1 MHAFVVF
8 SAAFRQV
15 PHLIFIERIISFI
28 QIVEASR
35 NIRYAAGSMC
45 ALFNAR
51 FLFIFAFAGFRHV
64 ARTADRPHETM
75 RPSGSMRGCRGAVP
89 KRRARRHAG
98 LFGIGPG
105 GRSVQGIGTRKGRR
119 CVAAEYMRSTLA

>member
-15 PHLIFIERIISFI
+15 PHRIFIERIISFI
-28 QIVEASR
+28 QIMEASR
-35 NIRYAAGSMC
+35 NIRYPTGSMC

-51 FLFIFAFAGFRHV
+51 FFIHFCVCGLQHV
-64 ARTADRPHETM
+64 ARTAERPHETM
-75 RPSGSMRGCRGAVP
+75 RPSGSMRGCRRAVP

-98 LFGIGPG
+98 LFGIERG

-119 CVAAEYMRSTLA
+119 CAAAEYMRSTLA